1 MAELIYKQI
10 IADLKKRIF
19 SGEFKEMRLPDE
31 RTLALEYEVS
41 RSSIKRALTRMAS
54 DGIIF
59 KKRGSGTFINP
70 LYLKNE
76 SVFNYEEGK
85 NLGVTDNFKMNGQKP
100 QTSLS

>member
-1 MAELIYKQI
+1 MIQAKRGGPMAELIYKQF

-59 KKRGSGTFINP
+59 RSAGPAPSSI
-70 LYLKNE
+70 LCI
-76 SVFNYEEGK
+76 
-85 NLGVTDNFKMNGQKP
+85 
-100 QTSLS
+100 

>member
-41 RSSIKRALTRMAS
+41 RSCS
-54 DGIIF
+54 DDFVG
-59 KKRGSGTFINP
+59 
-70 LYLKNE
+70 
-76 SVFNYEEGK
+76 
-85 NLGVTDNFKMNGQKP
+85 
-100 QTSLS
+100 